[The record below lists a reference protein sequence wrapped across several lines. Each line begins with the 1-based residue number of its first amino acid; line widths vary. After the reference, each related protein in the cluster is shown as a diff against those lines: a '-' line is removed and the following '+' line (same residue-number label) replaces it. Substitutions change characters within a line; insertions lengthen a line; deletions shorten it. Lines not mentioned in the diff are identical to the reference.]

1 MPAQR
6 IMELEQQLVTAN
18 AAVAQL
24 TVSVTEL
31 TAQVADAELRNK
43 KLRRNSK
50 NSESSFKDQLAM
62 AQNLRR

>member
-6 IMELEQQLVTAN
+6 ILELEQQLVTAH
-18 AAVAQL
+18 ATVANL
-24 TVSVTEL
+24 TASVTAL

-62 AQNLRR
+62 AQNHRR

>member
-18 AAVAQL
+18 DTVAKL
-24 TVSVTEL
+24 TLSVTEL

-62 AQNLRR
+62 AQSARH

>member
-1 MPAQR
+1 
-6 IMELEQQLVTAN
+6 MELEQQLVTAH
-18 AAVAQL
+18 AAVAKL
-24 TVSVTEL
+24 NVSVTEL

-62 AQNLRR
+62 AQSARR